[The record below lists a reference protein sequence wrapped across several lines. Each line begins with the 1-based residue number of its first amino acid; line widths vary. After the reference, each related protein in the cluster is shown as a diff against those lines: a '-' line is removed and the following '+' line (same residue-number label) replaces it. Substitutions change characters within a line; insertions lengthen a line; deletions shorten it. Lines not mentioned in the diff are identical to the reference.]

1 MAAGDGLVALAGLCF
16 GDTGAAITWDAIS
29 HMKPSPW
36 DQEET
41 AQWAG
46 IAMLLRLKARL
57 HVLSWLYGNLKVE
70 NCGKLALHEE
80 GSNNMMQGDPT
91 TLPGSGGA
99 AAQSP
104 NLESGPLGDDSA
116 DQSTNGNEEVEGL
129 DLDPGSW
136 GDYPLDEL
144 LIRNEVRTIYEVIR
158 RIDQEGRYIMNP
170 DFQRDFIWSLDKQSK
185 LIESVIMRI
194 PLPVFYLA
202 EDKEGR
208 MIVVDGLQRLSTFQ
222 RFLDNELRLKLPNRD
237 SLNGNRFRDLPTKLQ
252 NRIEDCNLIFYLI
265 DAKVSESAQLDIFER
280 VNDSVPL
287 TRQQMRNCLY
297 MGKGTRFLKDESKS
311 PIFLKATGRS
321 LNEKTMRDREFVNR
335 FCAFQL
341 LGHDNY
347 RADMDKFLA
356 DCLKQ
361 MNSMKQAELSEL
373 STQLHRSLENN
384 FVLFG
389 KHAFRKHKANQDK
402 RRPINA
408 SLWDVMSTGLS
419 RYTTDHVQDHVK
431 PLRQVLY
438 GLLADQAFDA
448 AITLGTS
455 STRSVMHRFQAAQQA
470 IQEVLDAH
478 TA

>member
-1 MAAGDGLVALAGLCF
+1 MSSPGS
-16 GDTGAAITWDAIS
+16 AAISRQRT
-29 HMKPSPW
+29 
-36 DQEET
+36 T
-41 AQWAG
+41 
-46 IAMLLRLKARL
+46 
-57 HVLSWLYGNLKVE
+57 VV
-70 NCGKLALHEE
+70 KLALHEE
-80 GSNNMMQGDPT
+80 GSNNTMQTDPT
-91 TLPGSGGA
+91 TLPGNEDA
-99 AAQSP
+99 VAQSP
-104 NLESGPLGDDSA
+104 NLESEPLGDDSA
-116 DQSTNGNEEVEGL
+116 DRPAKDSEEIEGL

-158 RIDQEGRYIMNP
+158 RIDQEDRYIMNP

-202 EDKEGR
+202 EDKQGR

-222 RFLDNELRLKLPNRD
+222 RFLKNQLKLKLPHRD
-237 SLNGNRFRDLPTKLQ
+237 SLNGNYFMDLPTKLQ

-297 MGKGTRFLKDESKS
+297 MGEGTRFLKEESKS
-311 PIFLKATGRS
+311 QIFLKATGKS

-341 LGHDNY
+341 LGHDSY

-361 MNSMKQAELSEL
+361 MNNMKQDKLSEL
-373 STQLHRSLENN
+373 SVQMHRSLENN
-384 FVLFG
+384 FILFG

-419 RYTTDHVQDHVK
+419 HYATDHVQDNVER
-431 PLRQVLY
+431 LRQVLY
-438 GLLADQAFDA
+438 RLLADQAFDA

-455 STRSVMHRFQAAQQA
+455 STRSVMYRFQAAQQA
-470 IQEVLDAH
+470 IEEVLDAH
-478 TA
+478 TT

>member
-1 MAAGDGLVALAGLCF
+1 
-16 GDTGAAITWDAIS
+16 
-29 HMKPSPW
+29 
-36 DQEET
+36 
-41 AQWAG
+41 
-46 IAMLLRLKARL
+46 MLLRLQARL

-116 DQSTNGNEEVEGL
+116 DQSTNGNEEVEGI
-129 DLDPGSW
+129 DSDSGGSW

-158 RIDQEGRYIMNP
+158 RIDKGTYIMDP
-170 DFQRDFIWSLDKQSK
+170 DFQRDFIWPKDKQSK

-202 EDKEGR
+202 EDEQGR

-222 RFLDNELRLKLPNRD
+222 RFLKNKLKLSLPEQKGLDKNYFKDLSSKLKNRV
-237 SLNGNRFRDLPTKLQ
+237 
-252 NRIEDCNLIFYLI
+252 EDFNLTFYII
-265 DAKVSESAQLDIFER
+265 DPKIPERAQLDIFER

-297 MGKGTRFLKDESKS
+297 VGEGTKFLREESKTE
-311 PIFLKATGRS
+311 IFLKATGKS
-321 LNEKTMRDREFVNR
+321 LNKKTMRDREFINR

-341 LGHDNY
+341 LGPNSY
-347 RADMDKFLA
+347 RGDMDKFLA
-356 DCLKQ
+356 DCLKK
-361 MNSMKQAELSEL
+361 MNAMNESDFAGLSA
-373 STQLHRSLENN
+373 QFRKALESN
-384 FVLFG
+384 FILFG
-389 KHAFRKHKANQDK
+389 KHAFRKHKPNQKD
-402 RRPINA
+402 RNPINA

-419 RYTTDHVQDHVK
+419 HYKVEHVQAHAES
-431 PLRQVLY
+431 LRQAIY
-438 GLLADQAFDA
+438 GLLADKDFDA
-448 AITLGTS
+448 AITLGSS